1 MLHANKAH
9 YGASLRRELVSN
21 QKMELDWYY
30 ANFSDVAVKAV
41 YLAGFAWSR
50 YESGDDDGLE
60 HGTDSTTGAIL
71 LFYVLAT
78 AAFTVALLCATRA
91 TRARSGR
98 G

>member
-41 YLAGFAWSR
+41 YLAGFAWSC